1 MVFAAELELPHLPI
15 QTPEFAKDPAGQLA
29 AARRQHPWLGTSD
42 MGYVVYDFQAIRDLT
57 LMEQKFNPSLD
68 AVIELMGAKGTP
80 WGNFMADLMLS
91 KDPPVHTRLR
101 NSVASS
107 FTPRVANRLRPLMRE
122 TISELLDEW
131 VGRQQFDFA
140 EFASQFPIRVMFGL
154 IGAQPEKLPGI
165 MKSLETQGASAAADP
180 SLLPAL
186 ETAYEVLWAFVD
198 DLVKEREQNGGGD
211 DHDVLNVLIAS
222 KNAGELN
229 AEELRTMLIFL
240 FAAGYDTSK
249 NMLTLIMHVLLD
261 RPEIWQR
268 CAKDRLY
275 CDKVVEE
282 VFRYHSVSNIYRTA
296 KEDITYR
303 DVTLPA
309 GSILILT
316 LTVAARD
323 PQAFSNPDIFDPERN
338 EQNRHMAF
346 GRGIHMCLGQHIA
359 RAQIQEG
366 LHLIAQRLTQ
376 PRLAG
381 EITWRPF
388 PGVWGIR
395 TLPIAF
401 TPGTA

>member
-1 MVFAAELELPHLPI
+1 MRSAAELELPYLPI
-15 QTPEFAKDPAGQLA
+15 QTPEFAADAAGKLA

-57 LMEQKFNPSLD
+57 LMEEKFNPSLD
-68 AVIELMGAKGTP
+68 AVINLMGVKGTR
-80 WGNFMADLMLS
+80 WGNFMDNLMLS
-91 KDPPVHTRLR
+91 KDAPVHTRLR

-107 FTPRVANRLRPLMRE
+107 FTPRVANRLRPLMRQ

-131 VGRQQFDFA
+131 APKQKFDFA
-140 EFASQFPIRVMFGL
+140 QFASHFPIRVMFGL
-154 IGAQPEKLPGI
+154 IGASPDKLPSI
-165 MKSLETQGASAAADP
+165 MKSLETQGASASADP

-186 ETAYEVLWAFVD
+186 EAAFDVLWGFVD
-198 DLVKEREQNGGGD
+198 ELVNEREQTGGGD

-222 KNAGELN
+222 KNAGELDDD
-229 AEELRTMLIFL
+229 ELRTMLIFL

-249 NMLTLIMHVLLD
+249 NMLTLIMHVMLS

-268 CAKDRLY
+268 CAEDRPY
-275 CDKVVEE
+275 CDRVVEE

-296 KEDITYR
+296 KQDIAYR
-303 DVTLPA
+303 DVILPA

-316 LTVAARD
+316 LTLAARD
-323 PQAFSNPDIFDPERN
+323 PSAFPDPDIFDPDHAYE
-338 EQNRHMAF
+338 NRHMAF
-346 GRGIHMCLGQHIA
+346 GRGMHMCLGQHIA

-376 PRLAG
+376 PHLAG

-395 TLPIAF
+395 TLPIEF
-401 TPGTA
+401 TPGK